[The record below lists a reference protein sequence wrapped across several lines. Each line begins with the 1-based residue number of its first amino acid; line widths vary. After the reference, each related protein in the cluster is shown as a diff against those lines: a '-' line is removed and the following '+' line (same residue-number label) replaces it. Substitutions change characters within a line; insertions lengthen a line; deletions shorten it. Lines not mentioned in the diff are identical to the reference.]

1 MSEIKRIL
9 IANIFGIGD
18 VLFTAPLV
26 ENLVKSI
33 KGASIDY
40 LCNARTR
47 DIAESIPG
55 VGGIFVYEKD
65 DLLRLWNRSK
75 MRCIEAIYGLFSSVR
90 RNRYDAVFDFTLSRE
105 FGLFFMLS
113 GIPRRIGLD
122 YRKRGLFL
130 THKLPL
136 KGFEDRHVIEHYLD
150 LLRFLEVPVS
160 VTEMRLVPDER
171 SLDWAS
177 NYLKDKG
184 VESGPLVAIVP
195 GGGASWGERAPR
207 KRWESAGFLSV
218 ADTLAGQGIK
228 VALFG
233 DPSESGLCREIS
245 EKMTQRPFAVEN
257 ALTLKQYIALL
268 SKFDLVVC
276 NDGGP
281 LHMAVA
287 LGVRTV
293 SIFGPVDEKVYGP
306 YPQADRHRTI
316 TAKEIPC
323 RPCYS
328 RFKLPEC
335 EEEMR
340 CLTNIDPEEVA
351 GACLEMLGDKVNQ

>member
-1 MSEIKRIL
+1 MKRIL

-18 VLFTAPLV
+18 VLFTTPLI
-26 ENLVKSI
+26 ENLTKNMEGV
-33 KGASIDY
+33 SIDY

-47 DIAESIPG
+47 DIADSIPD

-65 DLLRLWNRSK
+65 DILRRWNRSR
-75 MRCIEAIYGLFSSVR
+75 MECIRAIYGLFSSIR
-90 RNRYDAVFDFTLSRE
+90 RNRYDAVLDFTLSRK

-122 YRKRGLFL
+122 YRRRGLFL

-136 KGFEDRHVIEHYLD
+136 EGFEGRHVVEYYLD

-160 VTEMRLVPDER
+160 AGEMRLAPDER

-184 VESGPLVAIVP
+184 AGSGPRVAIVP

-207 KRWESAGFLSV
+207 KRWESSGFLRV
-218 ADTLAGQGIK
+218 ADALAGQGIE

-233 DPSESGLCREIS
+233 DPSESALCREIS
-245 EKMTQRPFAVEN
+245 KNMAQGPFAVEN
-257 ALTLKQYIALL
+257 SLTLKQYIALL

-293 SIFGPVDEKVYGP
+293 SIFGPVDERVYGP
-306 YPQADRHRTI
+306 YPASGNHRVI
-316 TAKEIPC
+316 RALEIPC

-335 EEEMR
+335 PEQMR
-340 CLTNIDPEEVA
+340 CLTEIDPEEVV
-351 GACLEMLGDKVNQ
+351 GACLELLGDRVNQ